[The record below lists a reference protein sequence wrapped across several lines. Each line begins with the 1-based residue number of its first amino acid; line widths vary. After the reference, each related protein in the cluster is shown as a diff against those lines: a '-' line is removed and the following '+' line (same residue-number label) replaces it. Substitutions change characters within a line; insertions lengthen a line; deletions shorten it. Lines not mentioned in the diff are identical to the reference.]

1 MSFFNIVVIVK
12 FHFRMSVAD
21 STTTLVGQA
30 DDITQKLSEAMEENK
45 KTEDQASVFSGE
57 RNVGYTTN
65 PSNKVRDTPVNVL
78 DREGIVGK
86 TADPPFASPAE
97 EDSDLFGGYTPKDTL
112 GGLVPASRGI
122 P

>member
-1 MSFFNIVVIVK
+1 
-12 FHFRMSVAD
+12 MSVAD

-86 TADPPFASPAE
+86 TADPPFASHAE
-97 EDSDLFGGYTPKDTL
+97 EDSDLFGGYPPKDTL
-112 GGLVPASRGI
+112 GGG
-122 P
+122 